1 MRKEERK
8 LRLSYFEHRLLLGSM
23 LEHREQLLAERKP
36 TEQVDALILKI
47 ISAPRKRGFCF
58 EAK

>member
-1 MRKEERK
+1 MKKRK
-8 LRLSYFEHRLLLGSM
+8 LRLSYFEHRLLLSSM
-23 LEHREQLLAERKP
+23 LEYREQLL
-36 TEQVDALILKI
+36 TEGRTTAQVDALILKI